1 MGFQNIGK
9 IESPQ
14 IYIDV
19 AFNAGQQKVAGMK
32 KRPRPKLE
40 RIRFEEIERIRTV
53 KKVIVKSFNRVITEF
68 PSLDQ
73 LSDFYKELVKCTLD
87 YGQLKKSLGAL
98 NWANKKIT
106 DFFKIY
112 DKKIRKSDNLRSIIK
127 HRKEFLGRVA
137 SVVKQIKNELEFLE
151 RARITFRGYPSI
163 KDMLTV
169 TISGFPNVG
178 KTTLL
183 SKLTES
189 RPEIAAYPFTTK
201 GLNIGYAKYKHKKI
215 QFIDTPGTLN
225 RFDKMNYIEKQAF
238 LAMKYCADVIIYIF
252 DLTEPYPI
260 EKQEKLLKRIKK
272 SKKKIILYLSK
283 TDIIDKKTI
292 NNFNKKYNAA
302 TSIQELSKRLSSF
315 LDLDAERAGKL

>member
-1 MGFQNIGK
+1 MGFQSISK

-19 AFNAGQQKVAGMK
+19 AFNAGQQKVSGMK
-32 KRPRPKLE
+32 KKPRPKLE
-40 RIRFEEIERIRTV
+40 KVRFEEIERIRTV
-53 KKVIVKSFNRVITEF
+53 KKVLVKAFNRIISEF
-68 PSLDQ
+68 PSLDE
-73 LSDFYKELVKCTLD
+73 LSDFYKELVKCTLSYD
-87 YGQLKKSLGAL
+87 ELKRSLGAMK
-98 NWANKKIT
+98 WANKKIT
-106 DFFKIY
+106 DFFRVY
-112 DKKIRKSDNLRSIIK
+112 DKKIRKSGDLKNIIK

-137 SVVKQIKNELEFLE
+137 SVIKQIKAELELLE

-163 KDMLTV
+163 KNMTTV

-183 SKLTES
+183 SKLTEA

-201 GLNIGYAKYKHKKI
+201 DLNIGYAKYRHQRV

-238 LAMKYCADVIIYIF
+238 LAMKHCADAIIYIF

-260 EKQEKLLKRIKK
+260 EEQEKLLRRLKK
-272 SKKKIILYLSK
+272 SKKNIILYLSK
-283 TDIIDKKTI
+283 TDIVDKKTI
-292 NNFNKKYNAA
+292 NNFNKKYDAA
-302 TSIQELSKRLSSF
+302 TRIEELNKRLLRF
-315 LDLDAERAGKL
+315 LNLNAKRARKL